1 LHPRGTGAIL
11 LDTQGEAH
19 VGETLT
25 SIDHEYRYY
34 KLLAERAIAQ
44 LTDQEIGY
52 EAAPESNSVA
62 VIVWH
67 MSGNLKSRF
76 SDFMASDGEKPW
88 RDRDSEFD
96 PRTVSRDELLRKWNE
111 GWDVLFAAL
120 SKLSDTDLDQ
130 IVRIRN
136 EEHTVIRALHRSVA
150 HASYH
155 VGQIV
160 FIAKLLRGGGWKNL
174 SIPKRAQRA

>member
-1 LHPRGTGAIL
+1 
-11 LDTQGEAH
+11 
-19 VGETLT
+19 VSETLT

-34 KLLAERAIAQ
+34 KALAERAIAQ
-44 LTDQEIGY
+44 LTDDEIAY
-52 EAAPESNSVA
+52 EPAPESNSVA

-76 SDFMASDGEKPW
+76 SDFLVSDGEKPW

-96 PRTVSRDELLRKWNE
+96 PRSVGRDELLRKWNE

-120 SKLSDTDLDQ
+120 SRLSEKDLERV
-130 IVRIRN
+130 VRIRN
-136 EEHTVIRALHRSVA
+136 EAHTVIRALHRSVA

-160 FIAKLLRGGGWKNL
+160 FIAKLLRGSGWKNL
-174 SIPKRAQRA
+174 SIPRRASRA

>member
-1 LHPRGTGAIL
+1 V
-11 LDTQGEAH
+11 H
-19 VGETLT
+19 VADTLT

-34 KLLAERAIAQ
+34 KSLAERAIAQ
-44 LTDQEIGY
+44 LADEELTY

-62 VIVWH
+62 VIMWH

-76 SDFMASDGEKPW
+76 SDFLVSDGEKPW

-120 SKLSDTDLDQ
+120 SRLSDTDLERV
-130 IVRIRN
+130 VRIRN
-136 EEHTVIRALHRSVA
+136 EDHTVIRALHRSVA

-160 FIAKLLRGGGWKNL
+160 FIGKLLRGGGWKNL
-174 SIPKRAQRA
+174 SIPRRASRT

>member
-1 LHPRGTGAIL
+1 MG
-11 LDTQGEAH
+11 D
-19 VGETLT
+19 TLT
-25 SIDHEYRYY
+25 SIDREYRYY
-34 KLLAERAIAQ
+34 KSLAERAIAQ
-44 LTDQEIGY
+44 LTDEEIGY
-52 EAAPESNSVA
+52 EAAPEANSVA
-62 VIVWH
+62 VIVRH

-76 SDFMASDGEKPW
+76 SDFLDSDGEKPW

-96 PRTVSRDELLRKWNE
+96 PRTVTRDELLRQWNE
-111 GWDVLFAAL
+111 GWDVLFGAL
-120 SKLSDTDLDQ
+120 STLSDTDLER

-160 FIAKLLRGGGWKNL
+160 FIGKLLRGSGWKNL
-174 SIPKRAQRA
+174 SIPRRASRA

>member
-1 LHPRGTGAIL
+1 
-11 LDTQGEAH
+11 

-25 SIDHEYRYY
+25 SIDREYRYY
-34 KLLAERAIAQ
+34 KALAERAIAQ
-44 LTDQEIGY
+44 LTNEELAY
-52 EAAPESNSVA
+52 EAAPESNSVV

-67 MSGNLKSRF
+67 MAGNLKSRF
-76 SDFMASDGEKPW
+76 SDFLQSDGEKPW

-96 PRTVSRDELLRKWNE
+96 PRTVSRDELLRTWNE

-120 SKLSDTDLDQ
+120 SRLSEQDLERV
-130 IVRIRN
+130 VRIRN

-160 FIAKLLRGGGWKNL
+160 FIAKLLRGGNWKNL
-174 SIPKRAQRA
+174 SIPKRASRT